1 MSRSRGQP
9 SKTLINKEYPFQ
21 VVILLTEWHRM
32 HLVQMLTDR
41 ERLGGYRL
49 WGGAQHNL
57 TGFSIARFNTREGQ
71 KEFIRLY
78 GGKPHDPADKSSKP
92 WETYFEK

>member
-1 MSRSRGQP
+1 
-9 SKTLINKEYPFQ
+9 
-21 VVILLTEWHRM
+21 M
-32 HLVQMLTDR
+32 HLVQILTDR